1 MAGKTGK
8 SSGATSKRRPASEGA
23 PPASGAAARAAQAAR
38 RKRGARGATVE
49 AHRAKDGF
57 WLRVEVPL
65 EAAAALLGE

>member
-8 SSGATSKRRPASEGA
+8 SPGAAGKRRPASEGA
-23 PPASGAAARAAQAAR
+23 APASGAAARAAL

-49 AHRAKDGF
+49 AHRAKGGF